1 MSSIVFQSEEEL
13 DFSVSKESHIK
24 DWIKK
29 IIRKEGK
36 TCGQLYYFFC
46 GDEHLLNINK
56 EFLNH
61 DTYTDIITFDYSEKK
76 AISGEIFIS
85 IDRVREN
92 AGKYKVTFEKELL
105 RTVIHGVLHLCGYG
119 DKKPTDRK
127 KMRAKEDEALV
138 LYSQKGKIS
147 AKRS

>member
-1 MSSIVFQSEEEL
+1 VSSVVFQSEEEL
-13 DFSVSKESHIK
+13 DFSVSKESNIK

-46 GDEHLLNINK
+46 DDEHLLNINK

-76 AISGEIFIS
+76 AIAGEIFIS

-119 DKKPTDRK
+119 DKKPADKK
-127 KMRAKEDEALV
+127 KMRAKEDEALE
-138 LYSQKGKIS
+138 LYSQRTKTR

>member
-1 MSSIVFQSEEEL
+1 MPSIVFQSEEEL
-13 DFSVSKESHIK
+13 DFSVSKESSIK

-29 IIRKEGK
+29 IILKEGK
-36 TCGQLYYFFC
+36 SCGQLYYFFC
-46 GDEHLLNINK
+46 SDEHLLNINK

-119 DKKPTDRK
+119 DKKPTDKK

>member
-1 MSSIVFQSEEEL
+1 VSSIVFQSEEDL
-13 DFSVSKESHIK
+13 DFSVSKETHIK

-29 IIRKEGK
+29 IMRKEGK
-36 TCGQLYYFFC
+36 TCGDLYYFFC

-76 AISGEIFIS
+76 ALSGEIFIS
-85 IDRVREN
+85 IDRVQEN

-105 RTVIHGVLHLCGYG
+105 RIMIHGVLHLCGYG
-119 DKKPTDRK
+119 DKKPVDKK
-127 KMRAKEDEALV
+127 KMRAKEDEALAQFS
-138 LYSQKGKIS
+138 YWGKVPS
-147 AKRS
+147 KRS